1 MRRVDGAV
9 SPAILLY
16 VVLLELTR
24 LLFSPFSGLASEY
37 DRRFE
42 KVINQLVKEIQK
54 RRDFIGID
62 WVQED
67 SDDEDDNGDTT
78 ESSVGAG
85 KTVKVLDYA
94 CGTGLVSRALAQYT
108 TQCVGIDVSEKMVAA
123 FNARAE
129 NQGLSASEMRAYHGN
144 LIDPSDPS
152 PAALAGA
159 GFTGFDLAVVGLGF
173 HHFDDPEYAAKQLV
187 ARLKPGGVL
196 LIIDFFEHGNHG
208 HAHDDKHG
216 HGHGHARQRPANGVM
231 HHGFSEERMRA
242 MFEGAGAGINYAL
255 QEVGSGVV
263 FHGADEDRKRR
274 VFMARGTK
282 A

>member
-1 MRRVDGAV
+1 MSDTTAV
-9 SPAILLY
+9 NKAY
-16 VVLLELTR
+16 
-24 LLFSPFSGLASEY
+24 FDGLASEY

-42 KVINQLVKEIQK
+42 KTISQLVKEIQK

-85 KTVKVLDYA
+85 KTVKLLDYA
-94 CGTGLVSRALAQYT
+94 CGTGLVSR
-108 TQCVGIDVSEKMVAA
+108 
-123 FNARAE
+123 
-129 NQGLSASEMRAYHGN
+129 GLSANEMRAYHGN

-152 PAALAGA
+152 PTALAGA
-159 GFTGFDLAVVGLGF
+159 DFSGFDLAVVGLGF

-187 ARLKPGGVL
+187 ARLKPDGVL
-196 LIIDFFEHGNHG
+196 LIIDFFEHGDHG
-208 HAHDDKHG
+208 HAHDGKHG
-216 HGHGHARQRPANGVM
+216 HGHGHGNGHGHDHEHAHHHGKPAKAATERPANGVM

-242 MFEGAGAGINYAL
+242 MFEGAGAGTNYAL